1 MRGDTA
7 SKLLE
12 EKTFPDA
19 AGSLPKEAGLAS
31 PLASH
36 EKMSVSVFLD
46 AYQSWFQGCLA
57 EIVPVLSKGFFIV
70 SLPTRCAY
78 PPVMGLVASEKYG
91 VSKLDNNRLSF
102 FLAGWSPRNI
112 NVNNENFS
120 AIVNEIPW
128 KHDDFFSEVI
138 HHQISNILL

>member
-19 AGSLPKEAGLAS
+19 AGSLPKGAGLAS

-36 EKMSVSVFLD
+36 GKISILVFLD

-57 EIVPVLSKGFFIV
+57 EIAPVLLKGFFIV

-78 PPVMGLVASEKYG
+78 PPVRGLVASEKYG
-91 VSKLDNNRLSF
+91 VSNLS
-102 FLAGWSPRNI
+102 P
-112 NVNNENFS
+112 
-120 AIVNEIPW
+120 
-128 KHDDFFSEVI
+128 
-138 HHQISNILL
+138 ISFTNYLLVSFK